1 MSRQVA
7 IIARRLIEAAP
18 HGQMEPG
25 KRNRFVLP
33 GSICPYSWRRITQWY
48 LHTNWP
54 NYLYYCAFCRWFAIT
69 RNTRQEQAGVNQL
82 CRLQWRQWLK
92 TISVRSAAA
101 QFDIPYPTLLKHIIK
116 GSAAKSL
123 GRFRR
128 TFSESYFYGLTKSDL
143 KSMAFQLAERN
154 HLHHPFKNDRAGDQW
169 VADFIWKHQNL
180 SLRTPET
187 TSIARS

>member
-1 MSRQVA
+1 MQLV
-7 IIARRLIEAAP
+7 
-18 HGQMEPG
+18 
-25 KRNRFVLP
+25 
-33 GSICPYSWRRITQWY
+33 CWRRITLWC
-48 LHTNWP
+48 LHINWP
-54 NYLYYCAFCRWFAIT
+54 NYLYHCAFCRWFT
-69 RNTRQEQAGVNQL
+69 STKDTWQEQAGVNQL

-101 QFDIPYPTLLKHIIK
+101 QFDIPYPTLRKYIIK

-123 GRFRR
+123 GWFRR
-128 TFSESYFYGLTKSDL
+128 TFSDCQETELVNYLQKMESYFYGLTKSDL
-143 KSMAFQLAERN
+143 KSMAFQLAECN

-169 VADFIWKHQNL
+169 VADFIRKHQNL